1 MSSNGNANAHNGH
14 ATPVVEVKSLLPEA
28 KQYKLR
34 PDGLPNSPLTV
45 SVVSAILGGLLGS
58 CLAFALY
65 PVVRTVGWNWAR
77 PQLGVYLACMGLF
90 HLCEFWTTAGWNPQK
105 LTVDGQYPFSPA
117 RDCQLIASLPIEQR
131 GYVLVLPCHRTCR
144 VLRLFILLAFEIRPF
159 LHILPVL
166 VHRYVYV

>member
-1 MSSNGNANAHNGH
+1 MSSTGNANTHNGH
-14 ATPVVEVKSLLPEA
+14 ATPLVPEPEATSLLPEA

-65 PVVRTVGWNWAR
+65 PLVRIVGWNWAR

-105 LTVDGQYPFSPA
+105 LTVDG
-117 RDCQLIASLPIEQR
+117 
-131 GYVLVLPCHRTCR
+131 V
-144 VLRLFILLAFEIRPF
+144 F
-159 LHILPVL
+159 LILPQ
-166 VHRYVYV
+166 REDMS

>member
-1 MSSNGNANAHNGH
+1 MSSNGNANTHNGH
-14 ATPVVEVKSLLPEA
+14 ATPPIPEVTTLLPEA

-34 PDGLPNSPLTV
+34 PDGLPNTPLTV
-45 SVVSAILGGLLGS
+45 SVVSALLGGLLGS

-105 LTVDGQYPFSPA
+105 LTVDGKSSST
-117 RDCQLIASLPIEQR
+117 L
-131 GYVLVLPCHRTCR
+131 RTTGG
-144 VLRLFILLAFEIRPF
+144 
-159 LHILPVL
+159 
-166 VHRYVYV
+166 